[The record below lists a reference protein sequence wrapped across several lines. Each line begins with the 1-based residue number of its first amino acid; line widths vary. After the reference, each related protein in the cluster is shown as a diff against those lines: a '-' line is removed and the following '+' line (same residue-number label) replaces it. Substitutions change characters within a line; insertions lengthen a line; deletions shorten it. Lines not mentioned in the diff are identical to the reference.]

1 MSTVFIALQAN
12 EQTRP
17 IIEAIV
23 LDNPHAIVN
32 QEPAM
37 VKIDAEGTLVIRQQ
51 TVEEL
56 MGRAFELQ
64 ELHVNLIS
72 LSGNVDETDETLTLC
87 WNA

>member
-17 IIEAIV
+17 IIEAIM
-23 LDNPHAIVN
+23 LDNPHAVAK

-37 VKIDAEGTLVIRQQ
+37 VKIDAEGSMVIHQQ
-51 TVEEL
+51 TIEGL
-56 MGRAFELQ
+56 MGRAFDLQ
-64 ELHVNLIS
+64 EIQVNLIT
-72 LSGNVDETDETLTLC
+72 LSGNVDETDETLTLR